1 MMKKKYCF
9 DLDGT
14 VTAQELLPL
23 MAAELD
29 LYDEISALTQATI
42 NGLIPFEQSFKL
54 RCKLLSDLPINK
66 IQEVAGK
73 VKLNEN
79 IAQFIREN
87 KDDSYIITG
96 NIYEWIKPIIEKLD
110 CKIFCSQ
117 GKFNNGKLSGLEK
130 IINKGEVI
138 KGLRKSGES
147 IISVG
152 DGMGDVL
159 MFEESDVSI
168 AFGGVHEPIETLM
181 KVSNYLVYEE
191 DSLCRLL
198 NTL

>member
-14 VTAQELLPL
+14 ITAQELLPL
-23 MAAELD
+23 IAAELN

-54 RCKLLSDLPINK
+54 RCKLLSDVPINK
-66 IQEVAGK
+66 VQEVAEK
-73 VKLNEN
+73 VKLNET
-79 IAQFIREN
+79 IVEFIKEN

-117 GKFNNGKLSGLEK
+117 GKFNNGELSGLEN
-130 IINKGEVI
+130 IVNKGEVI
-138 KGLRKSGES
+138 KGLRKNGEL

-168 AFGGVHEPIETLM
+168 AFGGVHEPITTLL

>member
-1 MMKKKYCF
+1 MKKIYCF

-14 VTAQELLPL
+14 ITSQELLPL

-29 LYDEISALTQATI
+29 LYEEISALTQATI

-54 RCKLLSDLPINK
+54 RCKLLSDVPIK
-66 IQEVAGK
+66 KVQEVADK
-73 VKLNEN
+73 VKLNKS
-79 IAQFIREN
+79 IVQFIREN
-87 KDDSYIITG
+87 KDNSYVITG
-96 NIYEWIKPIIEKLD
+96 NIYEWIQPIIDKLG
-110 CKIFCSQ
+110 CKIFCSE
-117 GKFNNGKLSGLEK
+117 GKFKNGRLSGLEK
-130 IINKGEVI
+130 ILDKGKVI
-138 KGLRKSGES
+138 KELRGGGKS

-159 MFEESDVSI
+159 MFQESDLSI
-168 AFGGVHEPIETLM
+168 AYGGVHEPIETLM
-181 KVSNYLVYEE
+181 KVSNYLVYNE

>member
-1 MMKKKYCF
+1 MKKIYCF

-14 VTAQELLPL
+14 ITSQELLPL

-29 LYDEISALTQATI
+29 LYEEISALTRATI

-54 RCKLLSDLPINK
+54 RCKLLSDVPIK
-66 IQEVAGK
+66 KVQEVADK
-73 VKLNEN
+73 VKLNKS
-79 IAQFIREN
+79 IVQFIREN
-87 KDDSYIITG
+87 KDNSYVITG
-96 NIYEWIKPIIEKLD
+96 NIYEWIQPIIDKLG
-110 CKIFCSQ
+110 CKIFCSE
-117 GKFNNGKLSGLEK
+117 GKFKNGRLSGLEK
-130 IINKGEVI
+130 ILDKGKVSKE
-138 KGLRKSGES
+138 LRGGGKS

-159 MFEESDVSI
+159 MFQESDLSI
-168 AFGGVHEPIETLM
+168 AYGGVHEPIETLM
-181 KVSNYLVYEE
+181 KVSNYLVYNE

>member
-1 MMKKKYCF
+1 MKKIYCF

-14 VTAQELLPL
+14 ITSQELLPL

-29 LYDEISALTQATI
+29 LYEEISALTQATI

-54 RCKLLSDLPINK
+54 RCKLLSDVPIK
-66 IQEVAGK
+66 KVQEVADK
-73 VKLNEN
+73 VKLNKS
-79 IAQFIREN
+79 IVQFIREN
-87 KDDSYIITG
+87 KDNSYVITG
-96 NIYEWIKPIIEKLD
+96 NIYEWIKPIIDKLG
-110 CKIFCSQ
+110 CKIFCSE
-117 GKFNNGKLSGLEK
+117 GKFKNGRLSGLEK
-130 IINKGEVI
+130 ILDKGKVI
-138 KGLRKSGES
+138 KELRGNGKS

-159 MFEESDVSI
+159 MFQESDLSI
-168 AFGGVHEPIETLM
+168 AYGGVHEPIETLM
-181 KVSNYLVYEE
+181 KVSNYLVYDE

>member
-1 MMKKKYCF
+1 MAKNIYCF

-14 VTAQELLPL
+14 VTAQEILPL
-23 MAAELD
+23 IAKELD

-42 NGLIPFEQSFKL
+42 NGLIPFERSFKL
-54 RCKLLSDLPINK
+54 RCKILSDVPVK
-66 IQEVAGK
+66 KVQEIAQK
-73 VKLNEN
+73 VKLNQS
-79 IAQFIREN
+79 IVKFLREN
-87 KDDSYIITG
+87 KDNSYIVTG
-96 NIYEWIKPIIEKLD
+96 NIYEWIEPIINKLG

-117 GKFNNGKLSGLEK
+117 GKFIDGKLIRLEK
-130 IINKGEVI
+130 IINKGDVI
-138 KGLRKSGES
+138 KGLKKEDNS
-147 IISVG
+147 IISIG

-159 MFEESDVSI
+159 MFEESDVSV

-181 KVSNYLVYEE
+181 KVSDFLVYEE

>member
-14 VTAQELLPL
+14 ITAQELLPL
-23 MAAELD
+23 IAAELD

-42 NGLIPFEQSFKL
+42 SGLIPFEQSFKL
-54 RCKLLSDLPINK
+54 RCKLLSDVPINK
-66 IQEVAGK
+66 VQEVAEK
-73 VKLNEN
+73 VKLNET
-79 IAQFIREN
+79 IVEFIKEN
-87 KDDSYIITG
+87 KNDSYIITG

-117 GKFNNGKLSGLEK
+117 GKFNNGKLSGLEN
-130 IINKGEVI
+130 IVNKGEVI
-138 KGLRKSGES
+138 KGLRKNGEL
-147 IISVG
+147 IVSVG

-168 AFGGVHEPIETLM
+168 AFGGVHEPITTLL
-181 KVSNYLVYEE
+181 KVSNYLIYEE

>member
-14 VTAQELLPL
+14 ITAQELLPL
-23 MAAELD
+23 IAAELD

-42 NGLIPFEQSFKL
+42 SGLIPFEQSFKL
-54 RCKLLSDLPINK
+54 RCKLLSDVPINK
-66 IQEVAGK
+66 VQEVAEK
-73 VKLNEN
+73 VKLNET
-79 IAQFIREN
+79 IVEFIKEN

-117 GKFNNGKLSGLEK
+117 GKFNNGKLSGLEN
-130 IINKGEVI
+130 IVNKGEVI
-138 KGLRKSGES
+138 KGLRKNGEL
-147 IISVG
+147 IVSVG

-168 AFGGVHEPIETLM
+168 AFGGVHEPITTLL
-181 KVSNYLVYEE
+181 KVSNYLIYEE

>member
-1 MMKKKYCF
+1 MKKIYCF

-14 VTAQELLPL
+14 ITSQELLPL

-29 LYDEISALTQATI
+29 LYEEISALTQATI

-54 RCKLLSDLPINK
+54 RCKLLSDVPIK
-66 IQEVAGK
+66 KVQEVADK
-73 VKLNEN
+73 VKLNKS
-79 IAQFIREN
+79 IVQFIREN
-87 KDDSYIITG
+87 KDNSYVITG
-96 NIYEWIKPIIEKLD
+96 NIYEWIQPIIDKLG
-110 CKIFCSQ
+110 CKIFCSE
-117 GKFNNGKLSGLEK
+117 GKFKNGRLSGLEK
-130 IINKGEVI
+130 ILDKGKVI
-138 KGLRKSGES
+138 KQLRVGGKS

-159 MFEESDVSI
+159 MFQESDLSI
-168 AFGGVHEPIETLM
+168 AYGGVHEPIETLM
-181 KVSNYLVYEE
+181 KVSNYLVYDE

>member
-1 MMKKKYCF
+1 MKKKYCF

-14 VTAQELLPL
+14 ITAQELLPL
-23 MAAELD
+23 MAIELD
-29 LYDEISALTQATI
+29 LYEEISALTQATI
-42 NGLIPFEQSFKL
+42 KGLIPFEQSFKL
-54 RCKLLSDLPINK
+54 RCKLLSDIPIKK
-66 IQEVAGK
+66 IQELAEN
-73 VKLNEN
+73 VKLNQAIVE
-79 IAQFIREN
+79 FIRDN
-87 KDDSYIITG
+87 KDNSYIITG
-96 NIYEWIKPIIEKLD
+96 NIYEWIKPIVDKLG
-110 CKIFCSQ
+110 CKVFCSQ

-130 IINKGEVI
+130 IVNKGEVI

-159 MFEESDVSI
+159 MFEESNVSI
-168 AFGGVHEPIETLM
+168 AFGGVHEPIETLL

-191 DSLCRLL
+191 SSLCRLL

>member
-14 VTAQELLPL
+14 ITAQELLPL
-23 MAAELD
+23 IATELD

-54 RCKLLSDLPINK
+54 RCKLLSDVPINK
-66 IQEVAGK
+66 VQEVAEK
-73 VKLNEN
+73 VKLNET
-79 IAQFIREN
+79 IVEFIKEN

-117 GKFNNGKLSGLEK
+117 GKFNNGKLSGLEN
-130 IINKGEVI
+130 IVNKGEVI
-138 KGLRKSGES
+138 KGLRKNGEL

-168 AFGGVHEPIETLM
+168 AFGGVHEPITTLL

>member
-1 MMKKKYCF
+1 MKKIYCF

-14 VTAQELLPL
+14 ITSQELLPL

-29 LYDEISALTQATI
+29 LYEEISALTQATI

-54 RCKLLSDLPINK
+54 RCKLLSDVPIK
-66 IQEVAGK
+66 KVQEVADK
-73 VKLNEN
+73 VKLNKS
-79 IAQFIREN
+79 IVQFIKEN
-87 KDDSYIITG
+87 KDHSYVITG
-96 NIYEWIKPIIEKLD
+96 NIYEWIQPIIDKLG
-110 CKIFCSQ
+110 CKIFCSK
-117 GKFNNGKLSGLEK
+117 GKFKDGRLCGLEK
-130 IINKGEVI
+130 ILDKGEVI
-138 KGLRKSGES
+138 KGLRGGSKS

-159 MFEESDVSI
+159 MFQESDLSI
-168 AFGGVHEPIETLM
+168 AYGGVHEPIETLM
-181 KVSNYLVYEE
+181 KVSNYLVYDE

>member
-1 MMKKKYCF
+1 MKKIYCF

-14 VTAQELLPL
+14 ITSQELVPL

-29 LYDEISALTQATI
+29 LYEEISALTQATI

-54 RCKLLSDLPINK
+54 RCKLLSDVPIK
-66 IQEVAGK
+66 KVQEVADK
-73 VKLNEN
+73 VKLNKS
-79 IAQFIREN
+79 IVQFIREN
-87 KDDSYIITG
+87 KDNSYVITG
-96 NIYEWIKPIIEKLD
+96 NIYEWIKPIIDKLG
-110 CKIFCSQ
+110 CKIFCSE
-117 GKFNNGKLSGLEK
+117 GKFKNGRLSGLEK
-130 IINKGEVI
+130 ILDKGKVI
-138 KGLRKSGES
+138 KELRGNGKS

-159 MFEESDVSI
+159 MFQESDLSI
-168 AFGGVHEPIETLM
+168 AYGGVHEPIETLM
-181 KVSNYLVYEE
+181 KVSNYLVYDE

>member
-1 MMKKKYCF
+1 MKKIYCF

-14 VTAQELLPL
+14 ITSQELLPL

-29 LYDEISALTQATI
+29 LYEEISALTQATI

-54 RCKLLSDLPINK
+54 RCKLLSDVPIK
-66 IQEVAGK
+66 KVQEVADK
-73 VKLNEN
+73 VKLNKS
-79 IAQFIREN
+79 IVQFIREN
-87 KDDSYIITG
+87 KDNSYVITG
-96 NIYEWIKPIIEKLD
+96 NIYEWIQPIIDKLG
-110 CKIFCSQ
+110 CKIFCSE
-117 GKFNNGKLSGLEK
+117 GKFKNGRLSGLEK
-130 IINKGEVI
+130 ILDKGKVI
-138 KGLRKSGES
+138 KELRGGGKS

-159 MFEESDVSI
+159 MFQESDLSI
-168 AFGGVHEPIETLM
+168 AYGGVHEPIETLM
-181 KVSNYLVYEE
+181 KVSNYLVYDE